1 LSKESRVHAVV
12 EISGKQFT
20 VHAEDRVRVPLLQA
34 EAGSEVAFDQVLLVA
49 DGETQHVG
57 MPHVEGARVTAQVV
71 DHGNAR
77 RIEVFHKKRRKGY
90 RKLNGHKQPYS
101 EVLIRRIE
109 VG

>member
-1 LSKESRVHAVV
+1 VHAVV

-20 VHAEDRVRVPLLQA
+20 VHAEDRVRLPLLQV

-49 DGETQHVG
+49 DGDSQHVG
-57 MPHVEGARVTAQVV
+57 TPLVEGARVTAEVV
-71 DHGNAR
+71 GHGNAR

-90 RKLNGHKQPYS
+90 KRLNGHKQPFS